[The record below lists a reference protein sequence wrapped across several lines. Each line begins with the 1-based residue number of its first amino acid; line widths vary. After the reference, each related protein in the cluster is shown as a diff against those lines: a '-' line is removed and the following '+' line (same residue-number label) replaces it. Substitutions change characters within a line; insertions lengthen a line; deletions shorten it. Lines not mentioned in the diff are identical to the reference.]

1 MSMKF
6 TRKGFFQSIF
16 GGLFAAAAIPSV
28 LKGSAKTE
36 NEVSSETEL
45 TVNPNGNVG
54 IGEVVNYHGNG
65 TIGLGT
71 NTPKQVL
78 HVSGIVFHVKD
89 RRLEMSGNEN
99 GDFIIKWLDVED
111 DESSPRIMIE
121 KPKPNPFRK
130 SITNDIR

>member
-1 MSMKF
+1 MKF
-6 TRKGFFQSIF
+6 TRKGFFKSIF
-16 GGLFAAAAIPSV
+16 GGLFAVAAAPSI
-28 LKGSAKTE
+28 LKGSGKTQ
-36 NEVSSETEL
+36 NEVSSETKL

-54 IGEVVNYHGNG
+54 IGEAVNYHGNG

-78 HVSGIVFHVKD
+78 NVSGIIFHVND

-111 DESSPRIMIE
+111 HESSPRIMIE
-121 KPKPNPFRK
+121 KPRPNPFRK